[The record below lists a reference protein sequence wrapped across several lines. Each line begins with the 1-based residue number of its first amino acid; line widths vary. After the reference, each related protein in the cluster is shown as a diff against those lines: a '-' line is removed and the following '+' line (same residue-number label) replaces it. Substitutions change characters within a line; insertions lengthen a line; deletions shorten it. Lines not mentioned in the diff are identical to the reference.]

1 MTTTVLNTK
10 NSKIEKKISDIND
23 FVKKTVYDTK
33 ISDIRKKYFTISDY
47 NKFMSNILYAKITQK
62 EQVQIRKRALEGNN

>member
-10 NSKIEKKISDIND
+10 NSKIEKKILDIND

-33 ISDIRKKYFTISDY
+33 ISDIRKKYFTTSDY
-47 NKFMSNILYAKITQK
+47 NRFMSNILYAKIKQK

>member
-10 NSKIEKKISDIND
+10 NSKIEKKILDIND

-33 ISDIRKKYFTISDY
+33 ISDIRKKYFTTSDY
-47 NKFMSNILYAKITQK
+47 NKFMSNILYAKIKQK